1 MDQKSTRII
10 AVVLGILAI
19 ALAVLATVVRYTR
32 GKPTDFAA
40 LVGAAACVFFLIV
53 VNRRRGDKR

>member
-1 MDQKSTRII
+1 MDQKSARIV
-10 AVVLGILAI
+10 AVILGVLAI
-19 ALAVLATVVRYTR
+19 TLAVLATVVRYTR

-53 VNRRRGDKR
+53 VSRSRGDKR